1 MHLYKYNSLYTYIYS
16 LTLFEIY
23 LLIIRSDTTGGK
35 DKGVN
40 GQGRVAFKK
49 GRREGGKREKKKGKE
64 KKKKRKAIL
73 TEEGRHGGQNRRG
86 LVIAPQ

>member
-49 GRREGGKREKKKGKE
+49 GRREGGKREKRKGR
-64 KKKKRKAIL
+64 KKKKKER
-73 TEEGRHGGQNRRG
+73 QF
-86 LVIAPQ
+86 